1 MANKITTAGKFIPLL
16 DEVYRTVS
24 LTAKLDGPEELV
36 RQGANA
42 NELIIPMIELQG
54 LGDYRLCGR

>member
-24 LTAKLDGPEELV
+24 LTAKLDGP
-36 RQGANA
+36 
-42 NELIIPMIELQG
+42 
-54 LGDYRLCGR
+54 

>member
-42 NELIIPMIELQG
+42 NELIIPMIEM
-54 LGDYRLCGR
+54 

>member
-36 RQGANA
+36 LSALLSAAVVRT
-42 NELIIPMIELQG
+42 
-54 LGDYRLCGR
+54 RLVALTMPVVTDWP